1 MHIVY
6 NVPTH
11 VQALFLEFD
20 VALLSNF
27 LRAFV
32 LLRLVLHINRPAVR
46 ERPPTLSNSRSSFR
60 ECSEIISPL
69 TAYTGPTFDLLF
81 VRQKI
86 PICRCA
92 PTQKALVSAHII
104 LACVILQ
111 LLDNTRKR

>member
-27 LRAFV
+27 LRASV
-32 LLRLVLHINRPAVR
+32 LLRLVLHI
-46 ERPPTLSNSRSSFR
+46 TLSNSRSSFH
-60 ECSEIISPL
+60 ECAEIVSPL
-69 TAYTGPTFDLLF
+69 TAYTAPILLYDLLF

-92 PTQKALVSAHII
+92 PTQKVLVSAHII
-104 LACVILQ
+104 LACVTLQ
-111 LLDNTRKR
+111 PLDK